1 MTKEDLEKVF
11 RLFSQY
17 GIKSITMDDISSA
30 LGVSKKTLY
39 IHYSN
44 KEELVAACAR
54 EDLLSSNKEVQ
65 DIVLSSTDAVE
76 EMWRIALHVVK
87 YLSNISPSMIFDL
100 KKYFGSVW
108 NEYHQEKNL
117 FIYEIILQNITKGK
131 RSGLYRSA
139 VDEDLI
145 AKIFISRSDFCVDD
159 NLFPS
164 DKYEKKQLF
173 EHYIEYHIRGIS
185 TPKGTELLELYKQV
199 LQS

>member
-87 YLSNISPSMIFDL
+87 YLSNITPSMIFDL

-131 RSGLYRSA
+131 KSGLYRSA

-164 DKYEKKQLF
+164 DK
-173 EHYIEYHIRGIS
+173 
-185 TPKGTELLELYKQV
+185 
-199 LQS
+199 